1 MMVQINLYTALRII
15 NLLEKLN
22 YNEVSLTIGELQ
34 EAINNPIKETNSST
48 YNGLIYTDDMD
59 VAEDDYKNTNNKKN
73 RIGLK

>member
-34 EAINNPIKETNSST
+34 EAINNPIKETSATTAS
-48 YNGLIYTDDMD
+48 
-59 VAEDDYKNTNNKKN
+59 V
-73 RIGLK
+73 

>member
-1 MMVQINLYTALRII
+1 MVQINLYTALRII

-59 VAEDDYKNTNNKKN
+59 VTENDDKTNKKN

>member
-1 MMVQINLYTALRII
+1 MVQINLYTALRII
-15 NLLEKLN
+15 SLLEKLN

-59 VAEDDYKNTNNKKN
+59 VVENDDKTNKKN

>member
-48 YNGLIYTDDMD
+48 YNGLIYTYDMD
-59 VAEDDYKNTNNKKN
+59 VVENDDKTNKKN

>member
-1 MMVQINLYTALRII
+1 MRQINLYTALRII
-15 NLLEKLN
+15 SLLEKLN

-34 EAINNPIKETNSST
+34 EAINNPIKETGSST

-59 VAEDDYKNTNNKKN
+59 VTEDDDKKTNNKKN

>member
-1 MMVQINLYTALRII
+1 MVQINLYTALRII

-48 YNGLIYTDDMD
+48 YNGLMYTDDID
-59 VAEDDYKNTNNKKN
+59 VVENDDKTNKKN

>member
-1 MMVQINLYTALRII
+1 MVQINLYTALRII
-15 NLLEKLN
+15 SLLEKLN

-48 YNGLIYTDDMD
+48 YNGLIYTDDID
-59 VAEDDYKNTNNKKN
+59 VVENDDKTNKKN

>member
-48 YNGLIYTDDMD
+48 YNGLIYTDDID
-59 VAEDDYKNTNNKKN
+59 VVENDDKTNKKN

>member
-1 MMVQINLYTALRII
+1 MMIQINLYTALRII

-59 VAEDDYKNTNNKKN
+59 VVENDDKTNKKN

>member
-59 VAEDDYKNTNNKKN
+59 VTEDDDKTNKKN

>member
-59 VAEDDYKNTNNKKN
+59 VVENDDKTNKKN

>member
-59 VAEDDYKNTNNKKN
+59 VTENDDKTNKKN